1 MLMLLFIFYTYNFFF
16 KIKNMILCVQKIK
29 IVFKLYIKKDALLKL
44 QKKKKKIKY
53 IDIEHIYYTILI
65 IIDSNSIL
73 NFGIYNTLMITDF
86 IFSFYEF

>member
-44 QKKKKKIKY
+44 QKKKKK
-53 IDIEHIYYTILI
+53 
-65 IIDSNSIL
+65 N
-73 NFGIYNTLMITDF
+73 
-86 IFSFYEF
+86 

>member
-1 MLMLLFIFYTYNFFF
+1 MLYLNY
-16 KIKNMILCVQKIK
+16 K
-29 IVFKLYIKKDALLKL
+29 
-44 QKKKKKIKY
+44 KKKKKIKY